1 MKTKLYKLAQ
11 RLMVVSEYDEMKE
24 VLEDYQ
30 NFLTN
35 DMNYKVPKIKC
46 KSVKN
51 YLKFFTPWFLLILMV
66 VSFYTIISSYGLKYY
81 TKIYTLSFI
90 GIICIQVT
98 FLLSNKKVMLLSKY
112 KIDKKYDRVL
122 YIVTIFL
129 PILITF
135 LSFNFENN
143 DYIKISYLILS
154 VALIIVS
161 LYNYMQNSHLYFIP
175 YYLNSI
181 VLIFVLQISVLRSI
195 YAYANFI
202 QFFKYVIILN
212 IVSLLLLLLE
222 YVYMQ
227 KKFRRGNI

>member
-11 RLMVVSEYDEMKE
+11 QLMVVSEYDEMKE

-30 NFLTN
+30 DFLTN
-35 DMNYKVPKIKC
+35 DMNYKLPKIEC
-46 KSVKN
+46 KSIKN

-129 PILITF
+129 PILITS

-181 VLIFVLQISVLRSI
+181 VLIFALQISVLRSI

>member
-11 RLMVVSEYDEMKE
+11 QLMVVSEYDEMKE

-30 NFLTN
+30 DFLTN
-35 DMNYKVPKIKC
+35 DMNYKLPKIEC
-46 KSVKN
+46 KSIKN
-51 YLKFFTPWFLLILMV
+51 YLKFFTPWLLLILMV
-66 VSFYTIISSYGLKYY
+66 VSFYIIISSYGLKYY

-98 FLLSNKKVMLLSKY
+98 FLLSNKKVMLLAKY
-112 KIDKKYDRVL
+112 KIDKKYDKVL

-129 PILITF
+129 PILITS

-143 DYIKISYLILS
+143 DYIKISYWILS

-161 LYNYMQNSHLYFIP
+161 LYNYMQSSYLYFIP

-181 VLIFVLQISVLRSI
+181 VLIFALQISVLRSI

-222 YVYMQ
+222 YIYMQ
-227 KKFRRGNI
+227 KKFRRENI